1 MPSPVRAA
9 LAAGLLGSL
18 VLAGCGRDK
27 APGAAGPTGPTT
39 GPAALPTAGVAA
51 ATAPASTA
59 PGKGA
64 VEAARP
70 GGGDL
75 PHPEPGLYRS
85 SVRLLAL
92 TAPGLPPEVVARM
105 KEGMAQ
111 RSGGGTACVTPADAA
126 RGYEDR
132 IRKLAGR
139 PDCRLVRY
147 STAGGR
153 LDAALSCA
161 GREGA
166 EAVLTMK
173 GTMTPRSSTVEMSVR
188 QSGPQVPGGL
198 TMTMQVRSERIGD
211 CP

>member
-18 VLAGCGRDK
+18 ALAGCGQDK
-27 APGAAGPTGPTT
+27 APEAAGQTEPAAAPTGVGAAG
-39 GPAALPTAGVAA
+39 
-51 ATAPASTA
+51 
-59 PGKGA
+59 
-64 VEAARP
+64 AARP
-70 GGGDL
+70 APPAAAAAKPGGGGL

-92 TAPGLPPEVVARM
+92 TAPGLPPEAVARM
-105 KEGMAQ
+105 KEGMA
-111 RSGGGTACVTPADAA
+111 RRGEGATACVTPADAA

-147 STAGGR
+147 SAAGGR

-161 GREGA
+161 GREGG

-173 GTMTPRSSTVEMSVR
+173 GTMTPVSSTVEMSVR

-198 TMTMQVRSERIGD
+198 AMTMQVRSERIGD